1 VVGGVCSLGG
11 AVIGLDLDEGVE
23 RDEGCP
29 DAARMEGREV
39 GDVIEDTAEDE
50 IVGAC
55 VDVRGA
61 EEDDGAGDVDAE
73 VDVGLGD

>member
-1 VVGGVCSLGG
+1 
-11 AVIGLDLDEGVE
+11 
-23 RDEGCP
+23 
-29 DAARMEGREV
+29 MEGREV